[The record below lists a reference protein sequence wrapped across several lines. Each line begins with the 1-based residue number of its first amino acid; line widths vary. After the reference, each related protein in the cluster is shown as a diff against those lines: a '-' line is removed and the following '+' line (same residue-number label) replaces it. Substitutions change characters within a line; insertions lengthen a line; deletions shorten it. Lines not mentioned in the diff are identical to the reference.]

1 MTRTVLL
8 EHLRDLTEEA
18 TEGVLLPVKRQKGDG
33 ESLLPRPAK
42 IYLMGLP
49 EAGAAVKKAPYILH
63 QIVTG
68 KDTQK
73 PGDFQPEAQAVVRS
87 IFCVYNED
95 GQEGSLALLGLME
108 RVRIALLEQVV
119 IGKQFKLDLSAGLET
134 LIYPDDTAPYYIGEV
149 VSTWELPGITRKV
162 D

>member
-8 EHLRDLTEEA
+8 ERLRDVTKEA
-18 TEGVLLPVKRQKGDG
+18 TEGVLLPVRRPKGEG

-87 IFCVYNED
+87 VFCVYHED

-119 IGKQFKLDLSAGLET
+119 IGKQFKLDLSAGLDT
-134 LIYPDDTAPYYIGEV
+134 LVYPDDAAPYYIGEV
-149 VSTWELPGITRKV
+149 VSTWKLPGITRKV

>member
-134 LIYPDDTAPYYIGEV
+134 LVYPDDMAPYYIGEV

>member
-18 TEGVLLPVKRQKGDG
+18 TAGVLLPVRRQKGDG

-49 EAGAAVKKAPYILH
+49 EAAAATKKAPYILH

-87 IFCVYNED
+87 IFCVYHED

-108 RVRIALLEQVV
+108 RVRIALLERVV

-134 LIYPDDTAPYYIGEV
+134 LVYPDDTAPYYIGEV

>member
-87 IFCVYNED
+87 IFCVYHED

-134 LIYPDDTAPYYIGEV
+134 LVYPDDTAPYYIGEV

>member
-134 LIYPDDTAPYYIGEV
+134 LVYPDDTAPYYIGEV

>member
-8 EHLRDLTEEA
+8 ERLRDLTEEA
-18 TEGVLLPVKRQKGDG
+18 TAGVLLPVRRQKGDG

-87 IFCVYNED
+87 VFCVYHED

-134 LIYPDDTAPYYIGEV
+134 LVYPDDTAPYYIGEV
-149 VSTWELPGITRKV
+149 VATWKLPGITRKV

>member
-8 EHLRDLTEEA
+8 ERLRDVTKEA
-18 TEGVLLPVKRQKGDG
+18 TEGVLLPVRRQKGDG

-87 IFCVYNED
+87 VFCVYHED
-95 GQEGSLALLGLME
+95 GQEGSLALLGLT
-108 RVRIALLEQVV
+108 
-119 IGKQFKLDLSAGLET
+119 GKKRNADE
-134 LIYPDDTAPYYIGEV
+134 E
-149 VSTWELPGITRKV
+149 
-162 D
+162 

>member
-8 EHLRDLTEEA
+8 ERLRDLTEEA
-18 TEGVLLPVKRQKGDG
+18 TAGVLLPVRRQKGDG
-33 ESLLPRPAK
+33 ESLMPRPAK

-73 PGDFQPEAQAVVRS
+73 PGDFQ
-87 IFCVYNED
+87 
-95 GQEGSLALLGLME
+95 
-108 RVRIALLEQVV
+108 
-119 IGKQFKLDLSAGLET
+119 LDLSAGLDT
-134 LIYPDDTAPYYIGEV
+134 LVYPDDTAPYYIGEV
-149 VSTWELPGITRKV
+149 VSTWKLPGITRKV